1 MFEMFKATISKFK
14 NSGENLKNEEIKNEE
29 IKALNSI
36 VALLVEAASIDGE
49 IGLDEK
55 NQIKFILTDQLNL
68 ETIKADEILEETISN
83 SSEQIDTYAKQ
94 GTTIIPPVY
103 LAKNVTLEGVTIG
116 PNVSVE
122 LGCILKNTKIS
133 NSIVRDHAMLQGC
146 SLAGST
152 IGAHT
157 QVSDVRG
164 EVHVGDH
171 SIISTK

>member
-1 MFEMFKATISKFK
+1 M
-14 NSGENLKNEEIKNEE
+14 
-29 IKALNSI
+29 I
-36 VALLVEAASIDGE
+36 VEKEA
-49 IGLDEK
+49 
-55 NQIKFILTDQLNL
+55 Q
-68 ETIKADEILEETISN
+68 N
-83 SSEQIDTYAKQ
+83 SSEQIDPYVKQ

-103 LAKNVTLEGVTIG
+103 LAKNVSLEGVTIG

-122 LGCILKNTKIS
+122 QGCVLKNTNIS
-133 NSIVRDHAMLQGC
+133 NSIVRDHATLQGC
-146 SLAGST
+146 SLTGST